1 MALEPNIYD
10 KVTDR
15 LLDLRL
21 KVRGKLHEQFRRTKP
36 FRSEEV
42 SPDEELYAYN
52 QLTEDEFF
60 RLIQKHGTEAVNEL
74 VMRNET
80 LKQRRGLNA

>member
-36 FRSEEV
+36 YRSEEV
-42 SPDEELYAYN
+42 SADEELYAYN
-52 QLTEDEFF
+52 QLTEDEMF
-60 RLIQKHGTEAVNEL
+60 RLIRKHGSEAVNEL

-80 LKQRRGLNA
+80 LKQRRGL